1 MQKQPFS
8 PDFFDL
14 IVIDECHRGSAKEDS
29 SWREILTYFKKA
41 THIGLTA
48 TPKESKVASNSD
60 YFGEPIYTYS
70 LKQGIDDPFK

>member
-1 MQKQPFS
+1 MLS

-29 SWREILTYFKKA
+29 SWREILTYFKNA

-48 TPKESKVASNSD
+48 TPKETTETSNSNIL
-60 YFGEPIYTYS
+60 ES
-70 LKQGIDDPFK
+70 PFILTH